1 CGKYIINM
9 LTWQIGAL
17 WLVIPILAMAASGTK
32 LESGTCPLTAA
43 GDSGCG
49 GTPPPR
55 PPDQARYD
63 NYRIYNVEFENGEQ
77 IALFQKLED
86 QSDSLTFIG
95 HAREI
100 GQKLSIL
107 VAAHRVADFADL
119 LKTYKLKHR
128 VLTYNFQE
136 KIDRNLGE
144 VQPEDIDALQ
154 LDWQHFFHLKTIYE
168 WMDKMAAKY
177 PDRLTVLDMGT
188 STQGNAIKGVK
199 LSSNPNNKA
208 IFIESGIHAREWIAP
223 AAATYI
229 INELLTSQDP
239 QVQRLAQDFNWIVFP
254 CVNPDGY
261 KYTFEHDR
269 MWRKNRQLFGTC
281 RGVDLNRNYPD
292 HWNSAGASSDPTR
305 YDFAGP
311 SAGSELETQRV
322 IEFIRAN
329 VGKEQIKTYIAL
341 HSYSQMLMFP
351 YGYTKERVSNY
362 DDLQEFGKKA
372 AAAIKAESGR
382 DYVSGSLYET
392 IYPSSGG
399 SMDWAHSE
407 AGIPIAYTFE
417 LRGPPDSQDLFILP
431 AVEILPTASE
441 AFTAIRTIVDAAAE
455 KGYYK

>member
-1 CGKYIINM
+1 M
-9 LTWQIGAL
+9 LKLRIGAQC
-17 WLVIPILAMAASGTK
+17 LVIQIVAMAASGTGSK
-32 LESGTCPLTAA
+32 LESGTCPVAR
-43 GDSGCG
+43 GSGCSG
-49 GTPPPR
+49 QGAGTGAP

-63 NYRIYNVEFENGEQ
+63 NYRIYNVEFENEEQ
-77 IALFQKLED
+77 IALFQKLEE

-107 VAAHRVADFADL
+107 VAAHRVADIADL
-119 LKTYKLKHR
+119 LQTYKVKHR

-136 KIDRNLGE
+136 KIDRNMGE
-144 VQPEDIDALQ
+144 VQPEDIDASQ
-154 LDWQHFFHLKTIYE
+154 FDWQHFFHLKTIYE
-168 WMDKMAAKY
+168 WLDKMAEKY
-177 PDRLTVLDMGT
+177 PERVTVLDMGT
-188 STQGNAIKGVK
+188 STQGNAIKGIK
-199 LSSNPNNKA
+199 LSSSPDNKA

-229 INELLTSQDP
+229 INQLLTSQDP
-239 QVQRLAQDFNWIVFP
+239 RVQRLAQDYNWIVFP

-292 HWNSAGASSDPTR
+292 HWNTTGSSSDPTR

-311 SAGSELETQRV
+311 SAGSELETQRL
-322 IEFIRAN
+322 IQFIRSN
-329 VGKEQIKTYIAL
+329 VAKEQIKTYIAL

-351 YGYTKERVSNY
+351 YGYTKDRVSNY
-362 DDLQEFGKKA
+362 DDLQEFGKRA
-372 AAAIKAESGR
+372 SEAIKAESGR

-417 LRGPPDSQDLFILP
+417 LRGPPDSEDLFILP
-431 AVEILPTASE
+431 DVEIQPTASE
-441 AFTAIRTIVDAAAE
+441 AFTAIRTIVEAAAD

>member
-1 CGKYIINM
+1 IETNIISM
-9 LTWQIGAL
+9 LTSRIGAQ
-17 WLVIPILAMAASGTK
+17 WLVILILTMAASSTK
-32 LESGTCPLTAA
+32 LESGTCPVAEA
-43 GDSGCG
+43 SGCG
-49 GTPPPR
+49 GI

-63 NYRIYNVEFENGEQ
+63 NYRIYNVEFENEEQ
-77 IALFQKLED
+77 IELFQKLEQ

-107 VAAHRVADFADL
+107 VSAHRVADIADL
-119 LKTYKLKHR
+119 LQTYKVKHR

-136 KIDRNLGE
+136 KIDRNMGE
-144 VQPEDIDALQ
+144 VQPESIDASKF
-154 LDWQHFFHLKTIYE
+154 DWQHFFHLKTIYE
-168 WMDKMAAKY
+168 WLDKMAEKY
-177 PDRLTVLDMGT
+177 PQRVTVLDMGT

-199 LSSNPNNKA
+199 LSSSPNNKA

-229 INELLTSQDP
+229 INQLLNSQDP
-239 QVQRLAQDFNWIVFP
+239 KVQKLAQDYNWFVFP

-292 HWNSAGASSDPTR
+292 HWNSTGSSSDPTR

-311 SAGSELETQRV
+311 SAGSELETQRL

-329 VGKEQIKTYIAL
+329 AGKEQIKTYIAL

-372 AAAIKAESGR
+372 SAAIKAESGR

-407 AGIPIAYTFE
+407 AKIPIAYTFE

-431 AVEILPTASE
+431 AVEIQPTASE
-441 AFTAIRTIVDAAAE
+441 AFTAIRTIVEAAAE